1 MINFKKKEKEVVEP
15 TPEMLAAEKLKRR
28 KKARRRKA
36 MRIIDRIFGFFLAT
50 GIVVGCA
57 CLALEYII
65 VKGPSPSLS
74 NAFVMTML
82 ETRRFK
88 WIPRIYLT
96 GDEIN
101 EIAKAVNSRGFVK
114 DKEIHRIIEL
124 EKCLLEVLRE
134 VDIVRS
140 SDYNDSIN

>member
-1 MINFKKKEKEVVEP
+1 MANYTKRAGFYLNAEEKAV
-15 TPEMLAAEKLKRR
+15 LDRRAAEAGMNRS
-28 KKARRRKA
+28 
-36 MRIIDRIFGFFLAT
+36 
-50 GIVVGCA
+50 
-57 CLALEYII
+57 EYIRHMI
-65 VKGPSPSLS
+65 RTSNLKPYPEGFLKKVKV
-74 NAFVMTML
+74 F
-82 ETRRFK
+82 
-88 WIPRIYLT
+88 

>member
-1 MINFKKKEKEVVEP
+1 MIAVIY
-15 TPEMLAAEKLKRR
+15 TAALASIAF
-28 KKARRRKA
+28 AR
-36 MRIIDRIFGFFLAT
+36 T
-50 GIVVGCA
+50 N
-57 CLALEYII
+57 AL
-65 VKGPSPSLS
+65 VKGRPL
-74 NAFVMTML
+74 
-82 ETRRFK
+82 K
-88 WIPRIYLT
+88 IPKSEGEWSWPNPEGFLKKVKEEIKVF

-114 DKEIHRIIEL
+114 DEEIHRIIEL